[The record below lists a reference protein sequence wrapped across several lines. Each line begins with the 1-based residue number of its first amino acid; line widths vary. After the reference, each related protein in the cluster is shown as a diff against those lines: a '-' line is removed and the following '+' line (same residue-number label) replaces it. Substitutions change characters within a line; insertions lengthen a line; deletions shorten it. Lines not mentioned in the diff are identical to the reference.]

1 MFQECPMQWFRDGSL
16 GADRLFLNSKYNVK
30 IIYTYILPWKTSVFQ
45 KQSVCYIQ
53 NTTHNTTSQS
63 DGGQSI
69 NSPICMDV
77 TPIDRLEGKGCRC
90 EAGRRE
96 WGQGVDEY
104 PIHASI
110 YMYTYWWCP
119 CMQKE

>member
-1 MFQECPMQWFRDGSL
+1 
-16 GADRLFLNSKYNVK
+16 
-30 IIYTYILPWKTSVFQ
+30 
-45 KQSVCYIQ
+45 
-53 NTTHNTTSQS
+53 
-63 DGGQSI
+63 
-69 NSPICMDV
+69 MDV

-110 YMYTYWWCP
+110 YMYTHMVVPLYAEGIVCDLYTSSYLYLYIA
-119 CMQKE
+119 